1 MKAWVIKLG
10 EKYACDMGDKYGC
23 LNEAMLLSTKKAA
36 LEEGLITFT
45 FPKDLPKVKAVK
57 VEIKEVK

>member
-23 LNEAMLLSTKKAA
+23 LNEAMLLSTKKEAQ
-36 LEEGLITFT
+36 
-45 FPKDLPKVKAVK
+45 DLSFGKEKAIS
-57 VEIKEVK
+57 VEIKEIK